1 MAKNKHYRWRD
12 WRVDQRGTS
21 INDSGERKPKRNK
34 ARKGSG
40 ITNEQAKFLAA
51 LQRQAGLKY
60 TGAGMSRADA
70 STLIDKLVAERDA
83 RRSARPM
90 RRDAA

>member
-1 MAKNKHYRWRD
+1 MAKSKHYRWRD

-21 INDSGERKPKRNK
+21 INDSEDAKPKRNK

-51 LQRQAGLKY
+51 LQRQAGLTY

-70 STLIDKLVAERDA
+70 SALIDKLVQERDA
-83 RRSARPM
+83 RRHSRPM
-90 RRDAA
+90 RKRAA

>member
-1 MAKNKHYRWRD
+1 MAKSKHYRWRD
-12 WRVDQRGTS
+12 WRVDERGTS
-21 INDSGERKPKRNK
+21 IRDADGSTKRNK
-34 ARKGSG
+34 ARSGSG

-70 STLIDKLVAERDA
+70 AALIDKLVEERDA
-83 RRSARPM
+83 RRAARPM